1 MVGSPYDSPAEP
13 GQSSPEN
20 SDNHSGRRIRI
31 IFFSCVALALLALS
45 CIAVYRQG
53 FDSFIADLYEVFTV
67 GSGMGMLYV
76 LYFVLIH
83 ALASLV
89 FRTREFLDDLIATV
103 RKLGFVKV
111 SAICGTPLILL
122 IHFFVVYPTDLRL
135 HLWFAAYALVGW
147 FFSYGIVMP
156 LMKKRKK

>member
-13 GQSSPEN
+13 GDSSPEN

-31 IFFSCVALALLALS
+31 IFLSCVALVLLVLS

-53 FDSFIADLYEVFTV
+53 FDSFAADVYEVFTV

-76 LYFVLIH
+76 LYFVLVH
-83 ALASLV
+83 TLASLV
-89 FRTREFLDDLIATV
+89 FRTREFLDDLRATV
-103 RKLGFVKV
+103 KKLGLVKV